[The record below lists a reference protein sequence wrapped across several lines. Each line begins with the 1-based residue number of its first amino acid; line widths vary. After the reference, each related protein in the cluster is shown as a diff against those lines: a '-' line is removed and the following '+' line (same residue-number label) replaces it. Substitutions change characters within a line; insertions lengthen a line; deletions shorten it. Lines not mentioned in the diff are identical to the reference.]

1 MKFRPTAAT
10 YLALVLISVLTL
22 NALFTYKSSVPSGPD
37 VVIETLDPSLE
48 VYATYWQNEI
58 GRRYHNSVGIL
69 VHGGDFIEGQWI
81 AGSNYAMHRRATP
94 MTEIVEHYQK
104 LYPTRKVV
112 LLACNT
118 GHLKLGI
125 KGVPYATASVWCI
138 PDRELKPEH
147 FATATH
153 TLNKGEILIITNLE
167 PKKKIELTR
176 WQARPDVVGNIFEF
190 VEE

>member
-1 MKFRPTAAT
+1 
-10 YLALVLISVLTL
+10 
-22 NALFTYKSSVPSGPD
+22 
-37 VVIETLDPSLE
+37 
-48 VYATYWQNEI
+48 
-58 GRRYHNSVGIL
+58 
-69 VHGGDFIEGQWI
+69 
-81 AGSNYAMHRRATP
+81 

-125 KGVPYATASVWCI
+125 KGVPYSTASVWCI

-147 FATATH
+147 FATATRV
-153 TLNKGEILIITNLE
+153 LEGAGIVIITNR
-167 PKKKIELTR
+167 PKIELTR

>member
-1 MKFRPTAAT
+1 MNRRHVIV
-10 YLALVLISVLTL
+10 LALLTVLVVL
-22 NALFTYKSSVPSGPD
+22 ASIFTAYHPAVPSGPD

-48 VYATYWQNEI
+48 PFATYWQNEI

-81 AGSNYAMHRRATP
+81 AGSNYAPHRRVTP
-94 MTEIVEHYQK
+94 MTEIVQHYQK

-147 FATATH
+147 FATATRV
-153 TLNKGEILIITNLE
+153 LEGAGIVIITNR
-167 PKKKIELTR
+167 PKIELTR

>member
-1 MKFRPTAAT
+1 MSRRAVVLFTVFAL
-10 YLALVLISVLTL
+10 LA
-22 NALFTYKSSVPSGPD
+22 ALFAFPLLYKSAAPSGPS
-37 VVIETLDPSLE
+37 VVIECLDRSLE
-48 VYATYWQNEI
+48 GYATYWQNEI
-58 GRRYHNSVGIL
+58 GRRYPNSVGIL

-81 AGSNYAMHRRATP
+81 VGSHFAPHRHVTP
-94 MTEIVEHYQK
+94 IQEIVQHYQK

-125 KGVPYATASVWCI
+125 KGVPYAMASVWCI

-147 FATATH
+147 FATATQ
-153 TLNKGEILIITNLE
+153 TIDQGGIVIITNRKLDTR
-167 PKKKIELTR
+167 TR
-176 WQARPDVVGNIFEF
+176 WQTRPDVVGNIFEF